1 MAAELQALFEKIV
14 LDFLASCQGR
24 RPPQYG
30 TRSTLGKLAE
40 SVSSLDNHEQ
50 KEDRIALDEPWR
62 NGRQS
67 SSSESSSSYRGEV
80 RDMDKEDNDE
90 MEDEQSSNGT
100 SFDPLMEGSRRM
112 MTRSQL
118 RRRKCK
124 LPSAELMSGD
134 EEEDDLDDSDRDETR
149 RRTSRRI
156 SKRRRKGGQ
165 LASKRRKV
173 SSNSD
178 DEEEETNYLS
188 QQTVTRTG
196 RTVKPTV
203 RFS

>member
-1 MAAELQALFEKIV
+1 
-14 LDFLASCQGR
+14 
-24 RPPQYG
+24 
-30 TRSTLGKLAE
+30 
-40 SVSSLDNHEQ
+40 
-50 KEDRIALDEPWR
+50 
-62 NGRQS
+62 
-67 SSSESSSSYRGEV
+67 
-80 RDMDKEDNDE
+80 MDKEDDDE

-100 SFDPLMEGSRRM
+100 SIDPLMEGSRRM

-124 LPSAELMSGD
+124 LPSAELMSGNEY
-134 EEEDDLDDSDRDETR
+134 EEEDELDDSDRDETR

-156 SKRRRKGGQ
+156 SKRRRTGGQ

-178 DEEEETNYLS
+178 EDEEETNYLS
-188 QQTVTRTG
+188 QRTVTRTG